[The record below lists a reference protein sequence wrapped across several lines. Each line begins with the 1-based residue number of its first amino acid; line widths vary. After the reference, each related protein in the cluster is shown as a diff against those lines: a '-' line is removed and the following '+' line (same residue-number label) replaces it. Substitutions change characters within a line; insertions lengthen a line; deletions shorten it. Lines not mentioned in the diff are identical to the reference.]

1 MGDPVKSLRIA
12 LAWQMVTAI
21 FLALPGGWL
30 AGVHGA
36 VSSLLGGFVAMAG
49 SLVFIL
55 LAPAKNGR
63 TQPQPAGVAWDSL
76 GRMLKA
82 EGAKVGVI
90 VVLLW
95 LVLKVYKEVV
105 VPGFI
110 GTFIV
115 SVIIFSMAAFFRSN
129 DAALLKMP
137 EAGKSDV
144 N

>member
-12 LAWQMVTAI
+12 LVWQLVATI
-21 FLALPGGWL
+21 FLTLPVGWL

-36 VSSLLGGFVAMAG
+36 ISALLGGLVAMAG

-55 LAPAKNGR
+55 LAPAKDAR
-63 TQPQPAGVAWDSL
+63 SPSQPDGMAWDSL

-95 LVLKVYKEVV
+95 LVPAVYKEVV
-105 VPGFI
+105 LPGFI

-115 SVIIFSMAAFFRSN
+115 SVVIFSMAAFFRN
-129 DAALLKMP
+129 NAALLKIP
-137 EAGKSDV
+137 EAGKNDV